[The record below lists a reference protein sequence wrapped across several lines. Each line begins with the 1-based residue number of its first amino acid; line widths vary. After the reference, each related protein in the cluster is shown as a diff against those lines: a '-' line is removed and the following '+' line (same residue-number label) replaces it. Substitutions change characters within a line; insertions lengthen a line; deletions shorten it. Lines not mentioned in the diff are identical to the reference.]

1 MIPGCHE
8 AEAKDEAEGAS
19 KVSHQGVQAVGRQL
33 SLSCHLFPE
42 LSNVTDL
49 EDCVSVLISAEY
61 YFEPQPSII
70 HRL

>member
-49 EDCVSVLISAEY
+49 EDCVCV
-61 YFEPQPSII
+61 
-70 HRL
+70 